1 MAGGTSALDKAAA
14 TWQRGGCMI
23 LHLYFA
29 RRFFMS
35 FLVITGVLA
44 ALVMLVDGVDQ
55 ARRFADDD
63 VGWDQVLG
71 MTLLHMPQ
79 TINMILPLIMI
90 LATVALFIGLARSSE
105 LVVTRA
111 AGRSALRA
119 LVAPVVVALIIGT
132 LAVAFLNPIVAAT
145 SERAEQLTQKY
156 RSNGRSALSVSDEGL
171 WLRQGTEEG
180 QSVIRAWRTNSDA
193 SVLYNVTIISY
204 DAEKGPIRRIEAESA
219 QLSGGDWELTGA
231 KIWPLEAGVN
241 AEGASEEHETLT
253 IPSSLT
259 VERIR
264 ESIGRVAAVSIYE
277 LPEFIRQLEQA
288 GFSTRQHEVWL
299 QAELARPFFLVAMV
313 LVASAFTMRHTRFG
327 GTGVAVLASILLGF
341 GLYFIRSFAQI
352 LGENGQIP
360 VTLAAWAPPVAAIFL
375 ALGLLLHAEDG

>member
-1 MAGGTSALDKAAA
+1 
-14 TWQRGGCMI
+14 MI
-23 LHLYFA
+23 LHFYFA
-29 RRFFMS
+29 RRFLLS
-35 FLVITGVLA
+35 FLMITAVIG

-55 ARRFADDD
+55 ARRFANDD
-63 VGWDQVLG
+63 VSAAQVLG
-71 MTLLHMPQ
+71 MTLLHLPE
-79 TINMILPLIMI
+79 TLNMVLPLIMI
-90 LATVALFIGLARSSE
+90 LATVALFLSLARSSE

-119 LVAPVVVALIIGT
+119 LIAPVAVALVIGV
-132 LAVAFLNPIVAAT
+132 LAVAMLNPIVAAT
-145 SERAEQLTQKY
+145 SERAEQLTQSY
-156 RSNGRSALSVSDEGL
+156 RNDGRSALSVSDEGL
-171 WLRQGTEEG
+171 WLRQGDTQG
-180 QSVIRAWRTNSDA
+180 QSVIRAWRTNHDG

-204 DAEKGPIRRIEAESA
+204 APDEGPVRRIEAETA
-219 QLSGGDWELTGA
+219 RLVEGNWRLRGA
-231 KIWPLEAGVN
+231 KVWPLETGLN
-241 AEGASEEHETLT
+241 AEGAAEEHESITLPT
-253 IPSSLT
+253 SLT
-259 VERIR
+259 AERIR
-264 ESIGRVAAVSIYE
+264 ESIGRPAAVSIYA

-327 GTGVAVLASILLGF
+327 GTGIAVLATILLGF

-360 VTLAAWAPPVAAIFL
+360 VVLAAWAPPAAAIFL